1 MQIDGSKMFNIIIAL
16 IVELL
21 ELINKAAYEVRINLA
36 SGYLESV
43 YKNALMC
50 ELERLGLH
58 AEKEVA
64 LPVYYKGIMVGEFRA
79 DIVVN
84 DIIIEVKAC
93 RELSS
98 AHEAQLVNYL
108 VATGYDKGVLI
119 DYGGEK
125 FAFRIKDRNYHKCKR
140 F

>member
-1 MQIDGSKMFNIIIAL
+1 MNGSKMFNIIIAL
-16 IVELL
+16 IMELL

-43 YKNALMC
+43 YKNALMF
-50 ELERLGLH
+50 ELESLGLH
-58 AEKEVA
+58 AEKEVS

-119 DYGGEK
+119 NYGGEK
-125 FAFRIKDRNYHKCKR
+125 FAFRIKDRNYPICKR

>member
-1 MQIDGSKMFNIIIAL
+1 MQINGSKMFNIIIAL
-16 IVELL
+16 IMELL

-43 YKNALMC
+43 YKNALMF
-50 ELERLGLH
+50 ELESLGLH
-58 AEKEVA
+58 AEKEVS

-119 DYGGEK
+119 NYGGEK
-125 FAFRIKDRNYHKCKR
+125 FAFRIKDRNYPKCKR

>member
-16 IVELL
+16 IMELL

-43 YKNALMC
+43 YKNALMF
-50 ELERLGLH
+50 ELESLGLH
-58 AEKEVA
+58 AEKEVS

-119 DYGGEK
+119 NYGGEK

>member
-1 MQIDGSKMFNIIIAL
+1 M
-16 IVELL
+16 ELL

-43 YKNALMC
+43 YKNALMF
-50 ELERLGLH
+50 ELESLGLH
-58 AEKEVA
+58 AEKEVS

-119 DYGGEK
+119 NYGGEK
-125 FAFRIKDRNYHKCKR
+125 FAFRIKDRNYPKCKR

>member
-1 MQIDGSKMFNIIIAL
+1 MQINGSKMFNIIIAL
-16 IVELL
+16 IMELL

-43 YKNALMC
+43 YKNALMF
-50 ELERLGLH
+50 ELESLGLH
-58 AEKEVA
+58 AEKEVS

-79 DIVVN
+79 DIVVY

-119 DYGGEK
+119 NYGGEK
-125 FAFRIKDRNYHKCKR
+125 FAFRIKDRNYPKCKR